1 MANSISEKKEMYQ
14 EPLQN
19 YLKVSEQIQE
29 LKLKLQVLLDNLP
42 IKVDNIVRHNSEVC
56 KVSFIS
62 HNHH

>member
-1 MANSISEKKEMYQ
+1 MNPNYQ
-14 EPLQN
+14 ELLQN
-19 YLKVSEQIQE
+19 YLAINEQIQE
-29 LKLKLQVLLDNLP
+29 LTLKQQDLLENLP